1 MPTKSP
7 NGKTLHLPD
16 LAISGFGGIRELAI
30 SRLGRVTLFAG
41 KNGVGKTTL
50 LDAVRAYATRG
61 VYSVLADI
69 LQKREEVSDEKDE
82 DGDTILAPNWGSLF
96 YGRQIHD
103 GDSVRVGSTQTTTQ
117 LRIRA
122 IEVNRDNISDI
133 ERKLPGY
140 DASFG
145 LELLEVEVDGQRSY
159 CPMGP
164 MPYGVTRRI
173 QGLPVHKP
181 RGAEELPCESIG
193 PALLNNEAIARYW
206 DKIALTQNEFKVAQ
220 ALNLIFEGE
229 VERVAMVGNERI
241 LRYVRALEPW
251 YGRRAVVKIAGKQSP
266 VPLKSLGD
274 GASRLL
280 GIALALTS
288 SQDGFLLIDE
298 VENGIHHSIQKDFW
312 TLVLQTAEENNVQ
325 VIATTHGW
333 SCVSGFAYAASALP
347 DIPSSLI
354 RLERD
359 GDEVR
364 AVEYPSKDLGVIA
377 EQGIEVR

>member
-1 MPTKSP
+1 MTDIAP
-7 NGKTLHLPD
+7 NGKILHLPD
-16 LAISGFGGIRELAI
+16 LAINGFGGIRELAI

-50 LDAVRAYATRG
+50 LDAIRAYATRG
-61 VYSVLADI
+61 VSSVLADI
-69 LQKREEVSDEKDE
+69 LQKREEVSDVKDE
-82 DGDTILAPNWGSLF
+82 DGDNILVPNWGSLF
-96 YGRQIHD
+96 YGREILN
-103 GDSVRVGSTQTTTQ
+103 DSVVTIGSTQGTTQ
-117 LRIRA
+117 LKIRVVQ
-122 IEVNRDNISDI
+122 VNKDNISEI
-133 ERKLPGY
+133 KRKLPGY

-145 LELLEVEVDGQRSY
+145 LELLEVDVSGQKSY
-159 CPMGP
+159 CPMAP
-164 MPYGVTRRI
+164 MPYGLTRRI
-173 QGLPVHKP
+173 QGLPLQKP
-181 RGAEELPCESIG
+181 VGAEELPCESIG

-220 ALNLIFEGE
+220 ALNLIFQGE

-241 LRYVRALEPW
+241 FRYVRSVEPW

-288 SQDGFLLIDE
+288 SQDGFLLVDE

-312 TLVLQTAEENNVQ
+312 NMVLKTAEENNVQ

-333 SCVSGFAYAASALP
+333 SCVSGFAHAASELP
-347 DIPSSLI
+347 DVPSALI

-359 GDEVR
+359 GEEVR
-364 AVEYPSKDLGVIA
+364 AVEYPSEDLG
-377 EQGIEVR
+377 GHS